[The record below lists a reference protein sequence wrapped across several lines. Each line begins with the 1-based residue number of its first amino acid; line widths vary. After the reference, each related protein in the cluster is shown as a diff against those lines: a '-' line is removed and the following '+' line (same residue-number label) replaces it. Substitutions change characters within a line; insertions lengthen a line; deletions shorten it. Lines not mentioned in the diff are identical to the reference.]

1 MRATRCI
8 CNDET
13 IYHLEQ
19 RMREE
24 EKSKATM
31 EKYCH
36 DVRAFLHYIGEEKVL
51 SKELVI
57 TYKNYLGERYE
68 VSSANSMLAALNYF
82 LRFIGREDCIV
93 KSFRIQKEA
102 FRSREQE
109 LTREEYLKLLEE
121 ARKRGDERLY
131 MIMQTICATG
141 IRISEL
147 PFITVASLQSR
158 RARVLLKGKT
168 RTVLLPLELCNKL
181 KNYAAKQGIE
191 AGSVFV
197 TRSGRPVERSNIF
210 HAMKKLCQNAEVA
223 ETKVYPHN
231 LRHLFAVTF
240 YKEERDICHLAD
252 LLGHSNINTTRIYTL
267 ISCEEQERQLDSLCL
282 CQ

>member
-1 MRATRCI
+1 MRLTKCI
-8 CNDET
+8 LNDET
-13 IYHLEQ
+13 VCQLEQ

-24 EKSKATM
+24 EKSKATI

-36 DVRAFLHYIGEEKVL
+36 DVRFFIRYTGEGTLL

-68 VSSANSMLAALNYF
+68 ASSANSMLAALNYF
-82 LRFIGREDCIV
+82 LRFIDREDCTV
-93 KSFRIQKEA
+93 KSFKIQKEA

-109 LTREEYLKLLEE
+109 LTREEYLRLLEE

-147 PFITVASLQSR
+147 PFITVSSLHSR
-158 RARVLLKGKT
+158 RARVSLKGKT
-168 RTVLLPLELCNKL
+168 RTVILPLELCKKL
-181 KNYAAKQGIE
+181 MAYAEKRGISS
-191 AGSVFV
+191 GSVFV
-197 TRSGRPVERSNIF
+197 TKGGRPVDRSNIF
-210 HAMKKLCQNAEVA
+210 HAMKKLCQKAEVA
-223 ETKVYPHN
+223 ETKVFPHN

>member
-1 MRATRCI
+1 M
-8 CNDET
+8 
-13 IYHLEQ
+13 
-19 RMREE
+19 
-24 EKSKATM
+24 
-31 EKYCH
+31 
-36 DVRAFLHYIGEEKVL
+36 L

-197 TRSGRPVERSNIF
+197 TRSGRPVDRSNIF
-210 HAMKKLCQNAEVA
+210 HAMKKLWQNAEVA

>member
-68 VSSANSMLAALNYF
+68 ISSANSMLAALNYF

-197 TRSGRPVERSNIF
+197 TRSGRPVDRSNIF
-210 HAMKKLCQNAEVA
+210 HAMKKLWQNAEVA

>member
-197 TRSGRPVERSNIF
+197 TRSGRPVDRSNIF

>member
-68 VSSANSMLAALNYF
+68 ISSANSMLAALNYF

-131 MIMQTICATG
+131 MIMQTICARG

-197 TRSGRPVERSNIF
+197 TRSGRPVDRSNIF
-210 HAMKKLCQNAEVA
+210 HAMKKLWQNAEVA